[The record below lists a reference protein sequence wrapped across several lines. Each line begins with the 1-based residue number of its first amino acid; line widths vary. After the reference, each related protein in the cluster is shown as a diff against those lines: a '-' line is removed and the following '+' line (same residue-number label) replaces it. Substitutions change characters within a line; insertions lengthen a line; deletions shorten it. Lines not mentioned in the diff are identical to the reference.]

1 MKFPI
6 MKDISL
12 EVVSLL
18 CVCIGYRIL
27 KEGAI
32 CVGDSLI
39 SRTNIEQNVDVYVRK
54 QIMNVALGYRNKSL

>member
-12 EVVSLL
+12 EVVSFL

-27 KEGAI
+27 KEEAI

-39 SRTNIEQNVDVYVRK
+39 SQTNIE
-54 QIMNVALGYRNKSL
+54 